1 MSTARPKACT
11 FGSSADATSSTE
23 AAIWRAWLQASAIWI
38 AARSLWRASRPRRDR
53 LALRRSCRSRNAA
66 SSSVVAEGGPVTSSL
81 TAQIAPAL
89 VLSTSNIGRRR
100 RNAHRQGVPYNRIG
114 GATNHHSLRPRH
126 ARPELAARPPR
137 HPRPPPARRA
147 RGGVAPRRRL
157 QLRLPPAARPPRGR
171 PRLRRLQA
179 PARRGAPPRLRLGHA
194 LQARVRIV
202 PGQRSPWLAHRAA
215 HRRPRARP

>member
-89 VLSTSNIGRRR
+89 VLSTSNIRRR
-100 RNAHRQGVPYNRIG
+100 RQNAPRQGVPYNRIG
-114 GATNHHSLRPRH
+114 GAPNPPSLRPGH
-126 ARPELAARPPR
+126 PRPGRAARPPR

-157 QLRLPPAARPPRGR
+157 QLRLPPAAPPPPRPPPLR
-171 PRLRRLQA
+171 PL
-179 PARRGAPPRLRLGHA
+179 PTPPPR
-194 LQARVRIV
+194 
-202 PGQRSPWLAHRAA
+202 RA
-215 HRRPRARP
+215 